1 MTKDKDR
8 SNNGSK
14 KAFYKNKR
22 IQRLFIAA
30 AAIVLAF
37 LIVLNGAT
45 PRKYRVTLG
54 AISEYDIISPRDI
67 VNTVKTEENA
77 RKAASQVSPVMR
89 DIPNAPIE
97 VINLVDKLFFL
108 INDAQNT
115 YKSKFLQSPAAA
127 AMKNLLQMR

>member
-45 PRKYRVTLG
+45 PRKYRVTLVQYRNMT
-54 AISEYDIISPRDI
+54 S
-67 VNTVKTEENA
+67 
-77 RKAASQVSPVMR
+77 
-89 DIPNAPIE
+89 
-97 VINLVDKLFFL
+97 
-108 INDAQNT
+108 
-115 YKSKFLQSPAAA
+115 FLQGHS
-127 AMKNLLQMR
+127 KYCKD

>member
-1 MTKDKDR
+1 
-8 SNNGSK
+8 
-14 KAFYKNKR
+14 
-22 IQRLFIAA
+22 
-30 AAIVLAF
+30 
-37 LIVLNGAT
+37 
-45 PRKYRVTLG
+45 LG

-115 YKSKFLQSPAAA
+115 YKSKISSITGSRRYEELASNALSETKAAFVESIGELA
-127 AMKNLLQMR
+127 